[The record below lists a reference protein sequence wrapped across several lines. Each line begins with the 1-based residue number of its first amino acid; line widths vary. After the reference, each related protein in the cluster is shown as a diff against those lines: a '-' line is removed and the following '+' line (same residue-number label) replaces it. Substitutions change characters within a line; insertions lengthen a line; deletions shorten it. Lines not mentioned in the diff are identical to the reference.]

1 MNENLNSNKNIEL
14 PKSRN
19 LRNSLNNSEMGNKN
33 GKS

>member
-14 PKSRN
+14 SKSRN

-33 GKS
+33 DKS